1 MKDFVFKGFD
11 HRVWVLFTSRLID
24 GIGFSIVGPFLALFM
39 YEGLGVPMVVVGL
52 VLLVS
57 GIAGAAGSLVGGL
70 MADRYGRLGV
80 MTYSMMLRCIT
91 FLLLAALVAYWPNI
105 VVVAFVLS
113 LSMFFG
119 GVFDPANNA
128 MVADVVEPS
137 RRLEAYGLLRVAWN
151 LGFAFGPMIGGILL
165 VFSYSVTFMVSA
177 LISLGAG
184 LIVAFMLTESYT
196 PGPPKEHI
204 TLIKEIRNVKLLFL
218 VFCIVCIPMFLM
230 SGQFGTT
237 YTVYAN
243 ERLHIDTFT
252 IGMVFGL
259 NGVMVVALQM
269 PLARALE
276 KRDKYLAM
284 TLGTVLYAVGYL
296 FVAGATDGLTLAMTM
311 VVITIG
317 EMIVVPVSTDLTVSM
332 SSETERGKYLG
343 IFGLIGSF
351 GWFGSTLV
359 GGILYD
365 NLSNGWLFWGSI
377 SMLGMITAVAMLFL
391 WTRVRSGKG
400 VRV

>member
-1 MKDFVFKGFD
+1 M
-11 HRVWVLFTSRLID
+11 WVLFISRLID

-39 YEGLGVPMVVVGL
+39 YQALGMPMVAVGI
-52 VLLVS
+52 VLLIS
-57 GIAGAAGSLVGGL
+57 GLAGAAGNMVGGL

-80 MTYSMMLRCIT
+80 MTYSMMLRCVT
-91 FLLLAALVAYWPNI
+91 FFALAFLVAFWPDI
-105 VVVAFVLS
+105 LVVATVLS
-113 LSMFFG
+113 FSMFFG

-128 MVADVVEPS
+128 MVADVVEPA

-151 LGFAFGPMIGGILL
+151 LGFAFGPMIGGVLL
-165 VFSYSVTFMVSA
+165 VFSYSATFLVSA
-177 LISLGAG
+177 VISLMAG

-196 PGPPKEHI
+196 PGPAKERV
-204 TLIKEIRNVKLLFL
+204 TLLKEMRNVKVLFL
-218 VFCIVCIPMFLM
+218 IFCLICIPMFLM

-243 ERLHIDTFT
+243 EKVHIDTLT
-252 IGMVFGL
+252 IGLVFGL
-259 NGVMVVALQM
+259 NGIMVVLLQM

-284 TLGTVLYAVGYL
+284 TLGTAIYAVGYF
-296 FVAGATDGLTLAMTM
+296 FVAGVTDGFTLAITM

-317 EMIVVPVSTDLTVSM
+317 EIIVVPVATDLTVSM

-359 GGILYD
+359 GGLLYD
-365 NLSNGWLFWGSI
+365 NLNDGWLFWGSI
-377 SMLGMITAVAMLFL
+377 SAMGMVTAVAMVGL
-391 WTRVRSGKG
+391 WVRI
-400 VRV
+400 RRANQTHL

>member
-1 MKDFVFKGFD
+1 MKGFGFKGYD

-39 YEGLGVPMVVVGL
+39 YQGLGVPMVVVGL

-57 GIAGAAGSLVGGL
+57 GIAGAAGNLAGGL
-70 MADRYGRLGV
+70 LADRYGRLGV
-80 MTYSMMLRCIT
+80 MTYSMILRCLT
-91 FLLLAALVAYWPNI
+91 FLALAVLVAFWPDI
-105 VVVAFVLS
+105 FAVAFVLS

-128 MVADVVEPS
+128 MVADVVEPA

-165 VFSYSVTFMVSA
+165 VFSYSVTFLVSA
-177 LISLGAG
+177 LISLVAG
-184 LIVAFMLTESYT
+184 LIVAFMLTESYV
-196 PGPPKEHI
+196 PGPAKERF
-204 TLIKEIRNVKLLFL
+204 TLVKELRNVKLLFL
-218 VFCIVCIPMFLM
+218 IFCLVCIPMFLM

-243 ERLHIDTFT
+243 ERVHIDTLT
-252 IGMVFGL
+252 IGLVFGL
-259 NGVMVVALQM
+259 NGVMVVLLQM
-269 PLARALE
+269 PLARSLE

-284 TLGTVLYAVGYL
+284 TLGTVIYAVGYFL
-296 FVAGATDGLTLAMTM
+296 VAGVVEGITLAITM
-311 VVITIG
+311 VIITIG

-365 NLSNGWLFWGSI
+365 NLANGWIFWGSI
-377 SMLGMITAVAMLFL
+377 SALGMVTAVGMVAL
-391 WTRVRSGKG
+391 WARIRSEK
-400 VRV
+400 VTVA

>member
-1 MKDFVFKGFD
+1 
-11 HRVWVLFTSRLID
+11 
-24 GIGFSIVGPFLALFM
+24 LA
-39 YEGLGVPMVVVGL
+39 V
-52 VLLVS
+52 
-57 GIAGAAGSLVGGL
+57 
-70 MADRYGRLGV
+70 
-80 MTYSMMLRCIT
+80 
-91 FLLLAALVAYWPNI
+91 LVAYWPDI
-105 VVVAFVLS
+105 SVVAFVLS

-128 MVADVVEPS
+128 MVADVVEPA

-165 VFSYSVTFMVSA
+165 VFSYSVTFLVSA
-177 LISLGAG
+177 LISLVAG
-184 LIVAFMLTESYT
+184 LVVAFMLTESFT
-196 PGPPKEHI
+196 PGPAKERFA
-204 TLIKEIRNVKLLFL
+204 LVKELSSVRALFL

-243 ERLHIDTFT
+243 ERIHIDTLT
-252 IGMVFGL
+252 IGLVFGL
-259 NGVMVVALQM
+259 NGVMVVFLQM

-284 TLGTVLYAVGYL
+284 ALGTVIYGVGYFL
-296 FVAGATDGLTLAMTM
+296 VAGVSDGITLAVTM
-311 VVITIG
+311 VIITVG

-377 SMLGMITAVAMLFL
+377 SAMGMVTAVALVL
-391 WTRVRSGKG
+391 LRALRKPERGIIV
-400 VRV
+400 